1 MRRLLVAGGFFGL
14 LVALWVYHL
23 AVLIFREAD
32 DPARVRHLADL
43 LASLT
48 IDAVMPPHAND
59 RPSADAV
66 ARCGRRAPD

>member
-1 MRRLLVAGGFFGL
+1 MTNDQR
-14 LVALWVYHL
+14 VYHL
-23 AVLIFREAD
+23 AVLIYRAAD

-48 IDAVMPPHAND
+48 IDAVMPPPAD
-59 RPSADAV
+59 GKPSPEAI